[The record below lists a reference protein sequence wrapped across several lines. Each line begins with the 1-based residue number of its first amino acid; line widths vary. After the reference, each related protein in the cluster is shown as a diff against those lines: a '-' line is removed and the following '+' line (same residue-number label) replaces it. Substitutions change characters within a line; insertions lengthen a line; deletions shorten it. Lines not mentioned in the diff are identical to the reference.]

1 MYADYYGVK
10 NHNTVTPKSHPRPP
24 TATGHQPDSSKETL
38 QMGKHTQK
46 LVITSRGERVL
57 HTLAGLT
64 ILAAIIL
71 TGFLDG
77 ASL

>member
-1 MYADYYGVK
+1 
-10 NHNTVTPKSHPRPP
+10 
-24 TATGHQPDSSKETL
+24 
-38 QMGKHTQK
+38 MGKHTQK